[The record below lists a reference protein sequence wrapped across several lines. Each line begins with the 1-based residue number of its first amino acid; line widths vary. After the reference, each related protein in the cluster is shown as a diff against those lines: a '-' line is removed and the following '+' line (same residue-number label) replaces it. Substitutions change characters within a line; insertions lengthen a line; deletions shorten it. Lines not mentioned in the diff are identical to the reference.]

1 MRDLKSF
8 KQIWLWDFEYKAA
21 AGENPIPHCVVAR
34 EINSGV
40 TISCWCEKDITCPFP
55 TGDEV
60 LFVSYNATAEISC
73 HLVLGWPVPIN
84 ILDLFAEHK
93 RILSGRVEMK
103 TVKLL
108 MTMDYYDRSE

>member
-8 KQIWLWDFEYKAA
+8 KQIWLWDFEYKADV
-21 AGENPIPHCVVAR
+21 GENPIPHCVVAR

-93 RILSGRVEMK
+93 RI
-103 TVKLL
+103 
-108 MTMDYYDRSE
+108 RSEEHTSELQSLRHL